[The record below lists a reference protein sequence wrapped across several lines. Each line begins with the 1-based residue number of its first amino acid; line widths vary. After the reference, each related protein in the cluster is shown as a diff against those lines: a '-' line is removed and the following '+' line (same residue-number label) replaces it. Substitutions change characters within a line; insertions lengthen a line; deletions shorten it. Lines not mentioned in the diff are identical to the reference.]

1 MEHFAALFSLV
12 CMMAFVALFDLRRH
26 RHNFLRMLSSVTL
39 ISADELEQ
47 IRTIWSACEEA

>member
-26 RHNFLRMLSSVTL
+26 RQKFLRLWSSVTL
-39 ISADELEQ
+39 MSTDELEQ
-47 IRTIWSACEEA
+47 IRTIWSACEEM